1 MDVYHKILVK
11 IYELTGGKDSVDVDM
26 SDLLKREGFFPSL
39 ESITQHL
46 QDESWITETKH
57 RFVVRLTHWGEA
69 EAKRVA
75 ADLPDRN
82 QLVAK
87 DAARLLS
94 ESREFVIMLEE
105 FAASPDGDKLGTI
118 EKRHA
123 DLSPLIKRIGQN
135 I

>member
-11 IYELTGGKDSVDVDM
+11 IYELTGGKDTVDVDM
-26 SDLLKREGFFPSL
+26 SDLLKREGFFPSID
-39 ESITQHL
+39 SITQHL
-46 QDESWITETKH
+46 MDESWIAGTKN
-57 RFVVRLTHWGEA
+57 RTIVRLTHWGAA

-87 DAARLLS
+87 DAAKLLS
-94 ESREFVIMLEE
+94 ESKEFVIMLEE
-105 FAASPDGDKLGTI
+105 FAASPDGGKLSTI